1 MADTEKPSDGLQ
13 LSQEWLEAA
22 DYRAEL
28 LQHLKDQVPQIFCLK
43 KDLSPQEEE
52 ELMQRRL
59 LHPLECF
66 LFGEDPQDGLEKLKQ
81 GSTSS
86 QLCGRVFKE
95 GETVYSCRDCA
106 IDPTCVLCMDCFQ
119 DSVHKS
125 HRYKMHASSGGGF
138 CDCGDVEAWKI
149 GPCCSKHDPGSA
161 AAMVTDESVLEPEL
175 YERAEKLFRVLLR
188 YVTDFLVWEENFEL
202 SAELQPRIKDNAYY
216 CVLYNDEHHSYDQV
230 IYTLQRSVNCDQI
243 EAQTHTTLIDKE
255 GRRAV
260 KRGTLRSCQQAKD
273 LIRVNFV
280 FSFLILVD
288 ISDNLQSEKSCN
300 PFCAALQSSSEH
312 ISLQPLRVEILHAT
326 VMAHQTFA
334 LRLGNWFQK
343 VIGYSVGFRLAFC
356 QVALEPNADTDRPCL
371 ISRLMLHDAQMY
383 KGARKIVHELIFCS
397 MLMDSEFKRLF
408 AVEFTKYY
416 KQLQKDFISDDHE
429 RSISITAL
437 SVQIFTVP
445 TLARQLI
452 EECNVIKVIVDTV
465 LELLREHLDDNNRFF
480 FLGYN
485 SDKFTRIQVIF
496 HDLRYILISKPSVWT
511 EEMRGQF
518 LAGFRIFLGFL
529 KCMQGMEEVKRQLGQ
544 HIAVEPE
551 WEAGFTLQIQL
562 RHILAMFQDWCSSDE
577 EIMLQAFKDC
587 HAALIECNNQPFHKE
602 PKDFYMCKHILR
614 ARPYKVSQ
622 EPVSIHLPISR
633 LLAGLYVVMWKTGA
647 IERLD
652 NPERYDFVELAE
664 LPLRCVVLAAQV
676 TAEMWRRNGLSLV
689 SQVYYY
695 QDVKCRDEMYDKDI
709 IMLQISASK
718 MDPNHFLMLILL
730 RFELFE
736 YFNGCRVSKDQD
748 ELTQWNRLTEEML
761 FLLIA
766 IFGERYVPGISQ
778 VTREEVTMREVIHL
792 LCIEPM
798 AHSTLVKSLP
808 ENENHETGL
817 EGVIAKVATFRKP
830 GVSGHG
836 LYELKKERL
845 IDFNPFFYHYSRSQR
860 SKAEESQKKRRSQ
873 EGNDKALRPPVPP
886 AFSPSFSR
894 IVNLLCCDVIIHIL
908 RHILQ
913 RPVDDRSTH
922 WTEAMIQRAL
932 HLIGQALVEEKIQLE
947 NSSVEEVTF
956 DFSLKAR
963 VGSENGKS
971 LFLLL
976 SKIKSLPSLEAQKD
990 LIKWL
995 LQMFEI
1001 VKCLRE
1007 KSSPSV
1013 SVCMDTTRPE
1023 ESIQDKEKAERKRKA
1038 EAAKLHRQKI
1048 MAQMSAMQKNFIE
1061 SNKMLYD
1068 NMPDTGTQ
1076 GEPVRPSESSAM
1088 EQKELCIAFGPLRG
1102 PSPAEREVLTC
1113 ILCQE
1118 EQEVLPLAPAM
1129 VLTACV
1135 QRSTVL
1141 TQCRGRIPANAA
1153 DGTGTYP
1160 LFMPPDLAVGTH
1172 TGSCGHV
1179 MHATCWQK
1187 YFEAVQNTTRNR
1199 LHAELIVDLE
1209 NGEYLCP
1216 LCKSLCNTVVPLI
1229 PLEPLTF
1236 NYENAEIIGQHLTL
1250 PRWIQVLAA
1259 RIKGLKSVMQDNEF
1273 NPDGGSSSSG
1283 TTGLFGD
1290 GQPDFRS
1297 ILAYGVQEPRKF
1309 SDGIAEMLVVCATT
1323 VHRVGLK
1330 TAPNELCPRVPLM
1343 AWNTCAFT
1351 IQAIENIL
1359 QEEDKP
1365 LFGSLQNRQIA
1376 GLKAIVQF
1384 AASQRL
1390 KSSQGVIQRHFA
1402 DMIGVL
1408 LPVLS
1413 RKNTPSI
1420 LDVDFFHLLV
1430 GLVLS
1435 MPSLYQEEGI
1445 DLQPSAVSSAFNNM
1459 YIFHLVTMAHIL
1471 QVLLTSSDFP
1481 AAGDGEES
1489 EEARSA
1495 ADLYTA
1501 VSQHTGRLVP
1511 DLSGGSVA
1519 QRIKAGIEPFLRCA
1533 ALFFNCLTG
1542 VHTPEELL
1550 NASVTSPGQVEAM
1563 CGYLA
1568 LPLNIFQLFQDYRDV
1583 VSPLLQRWCGS
1594 PSITKALQG
1603 KTQTVRYPR
1612 IRNRLIELPEDYSS
1626 LLNKASHFQCP
1637 KSTIDER
1644 KHPTLCLVCG
1654 AMLCS
1659 QSSCCLSQLDGED
1672 VGACTAHAAMCGAGV
1687 GMFLRIRECEI
1698 VLMASRTRGSTYP
1711 APYLDDYGETDPHLG
1726 RGNPLHL
1733 CTERYRKLNQ
1743 LWQQHCILEEIAR
1756 SLEVVNVMFAFEWQL
1771 V

>member
-1 MADTEKPSDGLQ
+1 MLFSVL
-13 LSQEWLEAA
+13 QEWQEAA
-22 DYRAEL
+22 DSRAEL
-28 LQHLKDQVPQIFCLK
+28 LRYLKEQVPQIFCLK
-43 KDLSPQEEE
+43 KDASPQEEE
-52 ELMQRRL
+52 ELMQSRL

-66 LFGEDPQDGLEKLKQ
+66 LFGEDPQEGLEKLKQ

-106 IDPTCVLCMDCFQ
+106 IDPTCVLCMNCFQ

-149 GPCCSKHDPGSA
+149 GPCCSKHDPGAVITTNS
-161 AAMVTDESVLEPEL
+161 DHCVLEPEL
-175 YERAEKLFRVLLR
+175 QERAEKLFRVLLC
-188 YVTDFLVWEENFEL
+188 YIKDFLVWEENFEL
-202 SAELQPRIKDNAYY
+202 PAELQPRTKDNAYY
-216 CVLYNDEHHSYDQV
+216 CVLYNDEHHSYDHV
-230 IYTLQRSVNCDQI
+230 IYTLQRSVNCDQA
-243 EAQTHTTLIDKE
+243 EAQTHTALIDKE

-260 KRGTLRSCQQAKD
+260 KRGTFRSCAG
-273 LIRVNFV
+273 I
-280 FSFLILVD
+280 I
-288 ISDNLQSEKSCN
+288 
-300 PFCAALQSSSEH
+300 
-312 ISLQPLRVEILHAT
+312 
-326 VMAHQTFA
+326 
-334 LRLGNWFQK
+334 
-343 VIGYSVGFRLAFC
+343 AFC
-356 QVALEPNADTDRPCL
+356 QVALEPNADRDQPCL
-371 ISRLMLHDAQMY
+371 ISRLMLHDARMY

-397 MLMDSEFKRLF
+397 MLMETEFKRLF
-408 AVEFTKYY
+408 AIEFTKHY
-416 KQLQKDFISDDHE
+416 KQLQKDFINDDHE

-452 EECNVIKVIVDTV
+452 EEGNVIKVIVDTV

-480 FLGYN
+480 FLGYS
-485 SDKFTRIQVIF
+485 SDKFSRIQVIF

-511 EEMRGQF
+511 DELREQF
-518 LAGFRIFLGFL
+518 LAGFKDFLGLL
-529 KCMQGMEEVKRQLGQ
+529 KCMQGMEEVKRQLGR

-562 RHILAMFQDWCSSDE
+562 RHILAMFQDWSSSNDE
-577 EIMLQAFKDC
+577 LLLLAFKEC
-587 HAALIECNNQPFHKE
+587 HSVLMQCNNQPFHRE
-602 PKDFYMCKHILR
+602 ATDYYMCKHILHV
-614 ARPYKVSQ
+614 RPYKVSQ

-633 LLAGLYVVMWKTGA
+633 LLAGKMTNILSSEWFT
-647 IERLD
+647 
-652 NPERYDFVELAE
+652 E

-676 TAEMWRRNGLSLV
+676 SAEMWRRNGLSLV

-695 QDVKCRDEMYDKDI
+695 QDVKCRDEMYDKDVL
-709 IMLQISASK
+709 MLQIAASK

-736 YFNGCRVSKDQD
+736 YFNGSCTSKDQD
-748 ELTQWNRLTEEML
+748 ELRQWNRLTEEML
-761 FLLIA
+761 YLLIVV
-766 IFGERYVPGISQ
+766 IGERYIPGVSQ
-778 VTREEVTMREVIHL
+778 VTKEDVTVREVIHL

-798 AHSTLVKSLP
+798 AHSSLVKGLP
-808 ENENHETGL
+808 ENVSL
-817 EGVIAKVATFRKP
+817 ESVITKVATFKKP

-836 LYELKKERL
+836 LYEVKKERL
-845 IDFNPFFYHYSRSQR
+845 MEFNPFFYHYSRSQH
-860 SKAEESQKKRRSQ
+860 SKAEESQKKRKAQ
-873 EGNDKALRPPVPP
+873 EGNDKALPPPLPP
-886 AFSPSFSR
+886 AFCPAFSNVVR
-894 IVNLLCCDVIIHIL
+894 LLCCDIIIHIL
-908 RHILQ
+908 RHVLQ
-913 RPVDDRSTH
+913 RAVEDRPVN

-932 HLIGQALVEEKIQLE
+932 HLIGQALLEEKTQLE
-947 NSSVEEVTF
+947 DSTVEEVTF

-963 VGSENGKS
+963 KHGKS
-971 LFLLL
+971 VFLLL
-976 SKIKSLPSLEAQKD
+976 YKIKALPSLEAQKD
-990 LIKWL
+990 MSLSSFRADLFCSYFPIF
-995 LQMFEI
+995 MFMFFI
-1001 VKCLRE
+1001 A
-1007 KSSPSV
+1007 
-1013 SVCMDTTRPE
+1013 
-1023 ESIQDKEKAERKRKA
+1023 QDKEKAERKRKA

-1068 NMPDTGTQ
+1068 NMPESGTQ
-1076 GEPVRPSESSAM
+1076 GEPVTSTVSCAM
-1088 EQKELCIAFGPLRG
+1088 EQRDMCIAIGPQRG
-1102 PSPAEREVLTC
+1102 STIDDREVLTC

-1118 EQEVLPLAPAM
+1118 EQEVAAQAPAM

-1141 TQCRGRIPANAA
+1141 TQCRGKIPPFRA
-1153 DGTGTYP
+1153 DGTLYP
-1160 LFMPPDLAVGTH
+1160 LYMPPELAVGTH

-1199 LHAELIVDLE
+1199 LHAELIIDLE

-1250 PRWIQVLAA
+1250 PRWIQILSA
-1259 RIKGLKSVMQDNEF
+1259 RIKGLN
-1273 NPDGGSSSSG
+1273 SG
-1283 TTGLFGD
+1283 IGNTGLCGE

-1297 ILAYGVQEPRKF
+1297 ILSYGVQEP
-1309 SDGIAEMLVVCATT
+1309 ITEMLVVCATT

-1330 TAPNELCPRVPLM
+1330 TAPNELCPRVPVM

-1365 LFGSLQNRQIA
+1365 LFGSLQNRQLA

-1384 AASQRL
+1384 SASQRL
-1390 KSSQGVIQRHFA
+1390 KSSQAVIQRHFT
-1402 DMIGVL
+1402 DMLGVL
-1408 LPVLS
+1408 LPALS
-1413 RKNTPSI
+1413 RKNTPS
-1420 LDVDFFHLLV
+1420 LLEVDCFHLLV

-1435 MPSLYQEEGI
+1435 IPSLYQEEAV
-1445 DLQPSAVSSAFNNM
+1445 DLQPSAVSSAYNHLH
-1459 YIFHLVTMAHIL
+1459 IFHLVTMAHML
-1471 QVLLTSSDFP
+1471 QVLLSSTDFP
-1481 AAGDGEES
+1481 EVEAGEET
-1489 EEARSA
+1489 EETRA
-1495 ADLYTA
+1495 AAEFHAT
-1501 VSQHTGRLVP
+1501 VSQHTGRYKV
-1511 DLSGGSVA
+1511 
-1519 QRIKAGIEPFLRCA
+1519 KKGIEPFLRCA

-1542 VHTPEELL
+1542 VHPPEELFST
-1550 NASVTSPGQVEAM
+1550 SVTSQGQMEAL
-1563 CGYLA
+1563 CSYLA
-1568 LPLNIFQLFQDYRDV
+1568 LPSNVFQLFQDHRDTV
-1583 VSPLLQRWCGS
+1583 TPLLQRWCGS
-1594 PSITKALQG
+1594 PAITKALKG

-1612 IRNRLIELPEDYSS
+1612 RRNRLMDLPEDYSA
-1626 LLNKASHFQCP
+1626 LLNQASHFQCP
-1637 KSTIDER
+1637 KSTDDER
-1644 KHPTLCLVCG
+1644 KHPTLCLFCG

-1672 VGACTAHAAMCGAGV
+1672 VGACTAHAATCGAGV

-1698 VLMASRTRGSTYP
+1698 VLMASKTRGSTYP

-1733 CTERYRKLNQ
+1733 CPERYRKLNQ

-1756 SLEVVNVMFAFEWQL
+1756 SLEVVNVMFAFEWQML
-1771 V
+1771 

>member
-1 MADTEKPSDGLQ
+1 MLFSVL
-13 LSQEWLEAA
+13 QEWQEAA
-22 DYRAEL
+22 DSRAEL
-28 LQHLKDQVPQIFCLK
+28 LRYLKEQVPQIFCLK
-43 KDLSPQEEE
+43 KDASPQEEE
-52 ELMQRRL
+52 ELMQSRL

-66 LFGEDPQDGLEKLKQ
+66 LFGEDPQEGLEKLKQ

-106 IDPTCVLCMDCFQ
+106 IDPTCVLCMNCFQ

-149 GPCCSKHDPGSA
+149 GPCCSKHDPGA
-161 AAMVTDESVLEPEL
+161 ATKEKHFCVLEPEL
-175 YERAEKLFRVLLR
+175 QERAEKLFRVLLC
-188 YVTDFLVWEENFEL
+188 YIKDFLVWEENFEL
-202 SAELQPRIKDNAYY
+202 PAELQPRYDNAYY
-216 CVLYNDEHHSYDQV
+216 CVLYNDEHHSYDHV
-230 IYTLQRSVNCDQI
+230 IYTLQRSVNCDQA
-243 EAQTHTTLIDKE
+243 EAQTHTALIDKE

-260 KRGTLRSCQQAKD
+260 KRGTFRSCQQAKD
-273 LIRVNFV
+273 LIRAN
-280 FSFLILVD
+280 
-288 ISDNLQSEKSCN
+288 
-300 PFCAALQSSSEH
+300 SEH
-312 ISLQPLRVEILHAT
+312 ISLLPLRVEILTAT

-334 LRLGNWFQK
+334 LRLGPWFQK
-343 VIGYSVGFRLAFC
+343 IIGYSVGFRQAFC
-356 QVALEPNADTDRPCL
+356 QVALEPNADRDQPCL
-371 ISRLMLHDAQMY
+371 ISRLMLHDARMY

-397 MLMDSEFKRLF
+397 MLMETEFKRLF
-408 AVEFTKYY
+408 AIEFTKHY
-416 KQLQKDFISDDHE
+416 KQLQKDFINDDHE

-452 EECNVIKVIVDTV
+452 EEGNVIKVIVDTV

-480 FLGYN
+480 FLGYS
-485 SDKFTRIQVIF
+485 SDKFSRIQVIF

-511 EEMRGQF
+511 DELREQF
-518 LAGFRIFLGFL
+518 LAGFKDFLGLL
-529 KCMQGMEEVKRQLGQ
+529 KCMQGMEEVKRQLGR

-562 RHILAMFQDWCSSDE
+562 RHILAMFQDWSSSNDE
-577 EIMLQAFKDC
+577 LLLLAFKEC
-587 HAALIECNNQPFHKE
+587 HSVLMQCNNQPFHRE
-602 PKDFYMCKHILR
+602 ATDYYMCKHILHV
-614 ARPYKVSQ
+614 RPYKVSQ

-633 LLAGLYVVMWKTGA
+633 LLAGKMTNILSS
-647 IERLD
+647 EC
-652 NPERYDFVELAE
+652 YDFTQLAE

-676 TAEMWRRNGLSLV
+676 SAEMWRRNGLSLV

-695 QDVKCRDEMYDKDI
+695 QDVKCRDEMYDKDVL
-709 IMLQISASK
+709 MLQIAASK

-736 YFNGCRVSKDQD
+736 YFNGSCTSKDQD
-748 ELTQWNRLTEEML
+748 ELRQWNRLTEEML
-761 FLLIA
+761 YLLIVV
-766 IFGERYVPGISQ
+766 IGERYIPGVSQ
-778 VTREEVTMREVIHL
+778 VTKEDVTVREVIHL

-798 AHSTLVKSLP
+798 AHSSLVKGLP
-808 ENENHETGL
+808 ENESHETGL
-817 EGVIAKVATFRKP
+817 ESVITKVATFKKP

-836 LYELKKERL
+836 LYEVKKERL
-845 IDFNPFFYHYSRSQR
+845 MEFNPFFYHYSRSQH
-860 SKAEESQKKRRSQ
+860 SKAEESQKKRKAQ
-873 EGNDKALRPPVPP
+873 EGNDKALPPPLPP
-886 AFSPSFSR
+886 AFCPAFSNVVR
-894 IVNLLCCDVIIHIL
+894 LLCCDIIIHIL
-908 RHILQ
+908 RHVLQ
-913 RPVDDRSTH
+913 RAVEDRPVN

-932 HLIGQALVEEKIQLE
+932 HLIGQALLEEKTQLE
-947 NSSVEEVTF
+947 DSTVEEVTF

-963 VGSENGKS
+963 IIGSEHGKS
-971 LFLLL
+971 VFLLL
-976 SKIKSLPSLEAQKD
+976 YKIKALPSLEAQKD
-990 LIKWL
+990 MVKWV

-1007 KSSPSV
+1007 KSSPTVPMS
-1013 SVCMDTTRPE
+1013 METKPE
-1023 ESIQDKEKAERKRKA
+1023 EVKNDKEKAERKRKA

-1068 NMPDTGTQ
+1068 NMPESGTQ
-1076 GEPVRPSESSAM
+1076 GEPVTSTVRDM
-1088 EQKELCIAFGPLRG
+1088 CIAIGPQRG
-1102 PSPAEREVLTC
+1102 STIDDREVLTC

-1118 EQEVLPLAPAM
+1118 EQEVAAQAPAM

-1141 TQCRGRIPANAA
+1141 TQCRGKIPPFRA
-1153 DGTGTYP
+1153 DGPGTLYP
-1160 LFMPPDLAVGTH
+1160 LYMPPELAVGTH

-1199 LHAELIVDLE
+1199 LHAELIIDLE

-1250 PRWIQVLAA
+1250 PRWIQILSA
-1259 RIKGLKSVMQDNEF
+1259 RIKGLKSVTQDNE
-1273 NPDGGSSSSG
+1273 
-1283 TTGLFGD
+1283 

-1297 ILAYGVQEPRKF
+1297 ILSYGVQEPRKF
-1309 SDGIAEMLVVCATT
+1309 SDSITEMLVVCATT

-1330 TAPNELCPRVPLM
+1330 TAPNELCPRVPVM

-1365 LFGSLQNRQIA
+1365 LFGSLQNRQLA

-1384 AASQRL
+1384 SASQRL
-1390 KSSQGVIQRHFA
+1390 KSSQAVIQRHFT
-1402 DMIGVL
+1402 DMLGVL
-1408 LPVLS
+1408 LPALS
-1413 RKNTPSI
+1413 RKNTPS
-1420 LDVDFFHLLV
+1420 LLEVDCFHLLV

-1435 MPSLYQEEGI
+1435 IPSLYQEEAV
-1445 DLQPSAVSSAFNNM
+1445 DLQPSAVSSAYNHLH
-1459 YIFHLVTMAHIL
+1459 IFHLVTMAHML
-1471 QVLLTSSDFP
+1471 QVLLSSTDFP
-1481 AAGDGEES
+1481 EVEAGEET
-1489 EEARSA
+1489 EETRA
-1495 ADLYTA
+1495 AAEFHAT
-1501 VSQHTGRLVP
+1501 VSQHTGRYKCFSSSCY
-1511 DLSGGSVA
+1511 LSA
-1519 QRIKAGIEPFLRCA
+1519 KKGIEPFLRCA

-1542 VHTPEELL
+1542 VHPPEELFI
-1550 NASVTSPGQVEAM
+1550 TSQGQMEAL
-1563 CGYLA
+1563 CSYLA
-1568 LPLNIFQLFQDYRDV
+1568 LPSNVFQLFQDHRDTV
-1583 VSPLLQRWCGS
+1583 TPLLQRWCGS
-1594 PSITKALQG
+1594 PAITKALKG

-1612 IRNRLIELPEDYSS
+1612 RRNRLMDLPEDYSA
-1626 LLNKASHFQCP
+1626 LLNQASHFQCP
-1637 KSTIDER
+1637 KSTDDER
-1644 KHPTLCLVCG
+1644 KHPTLCLFCG

-1672 VGACTAHAAMCGAGV
+1672 VGACTAHAATCGAGV

-1698 VLMASRTRGSTYP
+1698 VLMASKTRGSTYP

-1733 CTERYRKLNQ
+1733 CPERYRKLNQ

-1756 SLEVVNVMFAFEWQL
+1756 SLEVVNVMFAFEWQML
-1771 V
+1771 

>member
-1 MADTEKPSDGLQ
+1 MADREKPVDGLE
-13 LSQEWLEAA
+13 LSKEWQEAA
-22 DYRAEL
+22 DTRAEL
-28 LQHLKDQVPQIFCLK
+28 LRYLKEQVPQIFCLK
-43 KDLSPQEEE
+43 KEASPQEEE
-52 ELMQRRL
+52 ELMQARL
-59 LHPLECF
+59 LYPLECF
-66 LFGEDPQDGLEKLKQ
+66 LFGEDPQEGLAKLKQ

-95 GETVYSCRDCA
+95 GETVYTCRDCA

-149 GPCCSKHDPGSA
+149 GPCCSKHDPGA
-161 AAMVTDESVLEPEL
+161 ATAMETDDCVLEPEL
-175 YERAEKLFRVLLR
+175 SARAEKLFRILLR

-202 SAELQPRIKDNAYY
+202 SAELQPRTKESAYY
-216 CVLYNDEHHSYDQV
+216 CVLYNDEHHSYEHV
-230 IYTLQRSVNCDQI
+230 IYTLQRSVHCDQA

-260 KRGTLRSCQQAKD
+260 KRGALRTCQQAKD
-273 LIRVNFV
+273 LIRSN
-280 FSFLILVD
+280 
-288 ISDNLQSEKSCN
+288 
-300 PFCAALQSSSEH
+300 SEH

-334 LRLGNWFQK
+334 LRLGSWFQK
-343 VIGYSVGFRLAFC
+343 VIGYSVGFRQAFC
-356 QVALEPNADTDRPCL
+356 QVALEPHVDRDRPCL
-371 ISRLMLHDAQMY
+371 ISRLMLYDAKMY
-383 KGARKIVHELIFCS
+383 KGARKIVHEMIFCS
-397 MLMDSEFKRLF
+397 MLMDTEFKRLF
-408 AVEFTKYY
+408 AIEFTKYY
-416 KQLQKDFISDDHE
+416 QQLQKDFIHDDHE

-465 LELLREHLDDNNRFF
+465 MELLREHLDVNNRFLF
-480 FLGYN
+480 VGYN
-485 SDKFTRIQVIF
+485 SDKFSRIQVIF

-511 EEMRGQF
+511 EELRGQF
-518 LAGFRIFLGFL
+518 LEGFRIFLGLL

-562 RHILAMFQDWCSSDE
+562 RHILAMFQDWCLSDD
-577 EIMLQAFKDC
+577 EILVLAFKEC
-587 HAALIECNNQPFHKE
+587 HAVLMQCNNQPLHRE
-602 PKDFYMCKHILR
+602 ATDFYMCKHILHV
-614 ARPYKVSQ
+614 RPYKVSQ

-633 LLAGLYVVMWKTGA
+633 LLAGLYVLLCGTGV
-647 IERLD
+647 IERLE
-652 NPERYDFVELAE
+652 NAESYNFTQLAE
-664 LPLRCVVLAAQV
+664 HPLRCVVLAAQV

-709 IMLQISASK
+709 VMLQIAASK

-736 YFNGCRVSKDQD
+736 QFNGSCSSKDQD
-748 ELTQWNRLTEEML
+748 ELMQWNRLTEEML
-761 FLLIA
+761 YLLIV
-766 IFGERYVPGISQ
+766 IIGERYVPGISP
-778 VTREEVTMREVIHL
+778 VTKEDVTMREVIHL

-808 ENENHETGL
+808 ENESHETGL
-817 EGVIAKVATFRKP
+817 EAVITKVATFKRP

-836 LYELKKERL
+836 LYEVKKDLLQE
-845 IDFNPFFYHYSRSQR
+845 FNPFFYHYSRSQH
-860 SKAEESQKKRRSQ
+860 SKAEESQKKRRAQ
-873 EGNDKALRPPVPP
+873 ESNDKALRPPVPP
-886 AFSPSFSR
+886 AFCPRFSSVVR
-894 IVNLLCCDVIIHIL
+894 LLCCDIMVHVL
-908 RHILQ
+908 KHILQ
-913 RPVDDRSTH
+913 RAAEDRPGH
-922 WTEAMIQRAL
+922 WTEAMIQRTL
-932 HLIGQALVEEKIQLE
+932 HLMGQALLEEKAQLE
-947 NSSVEEVTF
+947 DSTVEEVTF
-956 DFSLKAR
+956 DFSIKAR
-963 VGSENGKS
+963 VIGAEQGKS
-971 LFLLL
+971 VILLL
-976 SKIKSLPSLEAQKD
+976 SKIKALPSLEAQKD
-990 LIKWL
+990 MVTWL

-1007 KSSPSV
+1007 KSSPTVSV
-1013 SVCMDTTRPE
+1013 SMEMSKPE
-1023 ESIQDKEKAERKRKA
+1023 ESVQDKEKAERKRKA

-1068 NMPDTGTQ
+1068 NMPESGTQ
-1076 GEPVRPSESSAM
+1076 EPVASTECVDM
-1088 EQKELCIAFGPLRG
+1088 EHRELCIAIGPHRG
-1102 PSPAEREVLTC
+1102 STPAEREMLTC

-1118 EQEVLPLAPAM
+1118 EQEVLPQAPAM

-1141 TQCRGRIPANAA
+1141 TQCRGKIPANAA
-1153 DGTGTYP
+1153 DGSGTYP
-1160 LFMPPDLAVGTH
+1160 LFMCPELAVGTH

-1199 LHAELIVDLE
+1199 LHAELIIDLE

-1229 PLEPLTF
+1229 PLETLTF
-1236 NYENAEIIGQHLTL
+1236 NYENAEIIGQHLTM
-1250 PRWIQVLAA
+1250 PRWIQILSA
-1259 RIKGLKSVMQDNEF
+1259 RIKGLKSITQDSDF
-1273 NPDGGSSSSG
+1273 NAEGGGGDGGSG
-1283 TTGLFGD
+1283 TTGLCGE

-1297 ILAYGVQEPRKF
+1297 ILSFGVQEPRKF
-1309 SDGIAEMLVVCATT
+1309 SDSITEMLVVCATT

-1359 QEEDKP
+1359 QGEDKP
-1365 LFGSLQNRQIA
+1365 LFGSLQNRQLA

-1384 AASQRL
+1384 SASQRL
-1390 KSSQGVIQRHFA
+1390 KSSQAAIQRHFT
-1402 DMIGVL
+1402 DMMGVL
-1408 LPVLS
+1408 LPVMS

-1420 LDVDFFHLLV
+1420 LEVDFFHLLV

-1435 MPSLYQEEGI
+1435 VPSLYQEEAV
-1445 DLQPSAVSSAFNNM
+1445 DLQPSAVSSAYNHL
-1459 YIFHLVTMAHIL
+1459 YILQLVTMAHML
-1471 QVLLTSSDFP
+1471 QVLLTSADFP
-1481 AAGDGEES
+1481 ASGEGEDT
-1489 EEARSA
+1489 EEARA
-1495 ADLYTA
+1495 AAELFTA
-1501 VSQHTGRLVP
+1501 VSQHTGRLTP
-1511 DLSGGSVA
+1511 ELSGSFVA
-1519 QRIKAGIEPFLRCA
+1519 QRVKAGIEPFLRSA

-1542 VHTPEELL
+1542 VHPPEELL
-1550 NASVTSPGQVEAM
+1550 NSSVASQGQIEAL
-1563 CGYLA
+1563 CSYLA
-1568 LPLNIFQLFQDYRDV
+1568 LPFNVFQLFQDHRDT
-1583 VSPLLQRWCGS
+1583 VSPLFQKWCGN
-1594 PSITKALQG
+1594 PAITKALKG
-1603 KTQTVRYPR
+1603 NIQTVRYPR
-1612 IRNRLIELPEDYSS
+1612 RRNRLIDLPDDYSA
-1626 LLNKASHFQCP
+1626 LLNQASHFQCP
-1637 KSTIDER
+1637 KSTDDER
-1644 KHPTLCLVCG
+1644 KHPTLCLFCG

-1672 VGACTAHAAMCGAGV
+1672 VGACTAHAATCGAGV

-1698 VLMASRTRGSTYP
+1698 VLMASKTRGSTYP

-1733 CTERYRKLNQ
+1733 CPERYRKLNQ

-1756 SLEVVNVMFAFEWQL
+1756 SLEVVNVMFAFEWQML
-1771 V
+1771 